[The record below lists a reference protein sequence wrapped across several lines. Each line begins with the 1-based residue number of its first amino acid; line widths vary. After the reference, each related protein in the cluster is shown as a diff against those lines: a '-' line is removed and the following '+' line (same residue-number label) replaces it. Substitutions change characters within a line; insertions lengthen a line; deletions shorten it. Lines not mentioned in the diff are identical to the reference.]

1 LRIPSVKRHRSP
13 FGNPLHRLGCAVG
26 GKPLETQRGGPAR
39 MAGTDLP
46 YHGAA
51 WRSPGS
57 YSDKTGRAAASATR
71 SEPAYFRPAYALR
84 PRRPPR
90 RTVDGFWPLRAGFPW
105 QLGVEVSDAD
115 APPAHRG
122 LLDMRLVGCGARALA
137 TAALRLLPAGAALTL
152 EVLACGGRSRW
163 HRGRLTGAMMTA
175 LDPFYLEHHRCDLKS
190 EPKTI
195 ASG

>member
-1 LRIPSVKRHRSP
+1 MDRPVWLARIFLITVQLGGHRGVTP
-13 FGNPLHRLGCAVG
+13 TRQGA
-26 GKPLETQRGGPAR
+26 
-39 MAGTDLP
+39 LP
-46 YHGAA
+46 
-51 WRSPGS
+51 
-57 YSDKTGRAAASATR
+57 
-71 SEPAYFRPAYALR
+71 R
-84 PRRPPR
+84 PRRDPSR
-90 RTVDGFWPLRAGFPW
+90 RTSVRPTRCDRGGRPEEQSTGFGCSGPDSYG

-122 LLDMRLVGCGARALA
+122 LLDMRLVGYGARALA
-137 TAALRLLPAGAALTL
+137 TAVLRLLPAGAALTL

-190 EPKTI
+190 EPRTI